1 MIINSDNHPQ
11 RQLYYLG
18 AKTLEVLSKNEGV
31 ADFFETYSEIKKEE
45 NISLMLFVLT
55 LDWLYILGAIRSEK
69 GTIEICS

>member
-1 MIINSDNHPQ
+1 MILNSDSHPQ

-18 AKTLEVLSKNEGV
+18 AKTLEVLSNNGGV
-31 ADFFETYSEIKKEE
+31 ADFFDTYSEIKDQE

-55 LDWLYILGAIRSEK
+55 LDWLYLLGAIKSEK